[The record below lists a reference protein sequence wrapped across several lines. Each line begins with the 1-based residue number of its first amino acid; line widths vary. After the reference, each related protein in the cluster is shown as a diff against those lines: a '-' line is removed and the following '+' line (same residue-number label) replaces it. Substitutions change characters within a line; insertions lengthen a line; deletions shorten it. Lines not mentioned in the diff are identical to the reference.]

1 MGLFYAHHP
10 VPNCV
15 SVTLPGTHIS
25 TSEDPLSTS
34 VLLSPQAWP
43 WNSPLLPQWL
53 GHEVSSLPFQA
64 NMKYSNRHEKTPLQ

>member
-10 VPNCV
+10 VPNRV

-34 VLLSPQAWP
+34 VPLSPQAWP
-43 WNSPLLPQWL
+43 RNNPMLPQRL
-53 GHEVSSLPFQA
+53 GHEVSSLLFQA
-64 NMKYSNRHEKTPLQ
+64 NTEIFKLT